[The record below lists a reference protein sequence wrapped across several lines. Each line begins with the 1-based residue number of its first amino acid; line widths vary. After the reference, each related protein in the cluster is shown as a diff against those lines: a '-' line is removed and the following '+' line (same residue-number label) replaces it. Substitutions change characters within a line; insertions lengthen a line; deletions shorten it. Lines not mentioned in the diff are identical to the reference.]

1 MHGADG
7 DWAGESFER
16 AYTTGDDRMVMEQ
29 GYREKEGV
37 NILTYDDKHN
47 YLKDL

>member
-1 MHGADG
+1 MHSADG
-7 DWAGESFER
+7 DWAGQSFER
-16 AYTTGDDRMVMEQ
+16 LLSTPDDRMLMEQ

-37 NILTYDDKHN
+37 NILTYDERHN